1 MGDYLLL
8 GLVVA
13 YFGWRVLSVVRLRR
27 QLPALRA
34 AGAQVVDV
42 RSLAEFAGGHAA
54 GSVNLPLNEL
64 EQRLKELD
72 PDRPVIVCCASG
84 TRSAMAAHRL
94 RRHGFK
100 RVLNGGSRTF
110 LAETVVLSAA
120 LHNDVA

>member
-1 MGDYLLL
+1 VGDYLLL

-13 YFGWRVLSVVRLRR
+13 YFGWRVLSVVRVRR
-27 QLPALRA
+27 QLPVLRA

-94 RRHGFK
+94 RRNGFK
-100 RVLNGGSRTF
+100 RVLNAGSWRS
-110 LAETVVLSAA
+110 LR
-120 LHNDVA
+120 